1 MYMYVCM
8 YVCTYVLP
16 THKDLLGLDT
26 LKISSK
32 DKNIP
37 AFMELIS
44 SRKDSV
50 QTEAE
55 CPAVAGKGRK
65 LSVQLLHMFSSH
77 SLLEETKKY
86 EEN

>member
-8 YVCTYVLP
+8 YTP
-16 THKDLLGLDT
+16 THEDLMGLDT

-32 DKNIP
+32 DKTIP

-65 LSVQLLHMFSSH
+65 LKCSVTSH
-77 SLLEETKKY
+77 VLIPQSFGR
-86 EEN
+86 N